1 MASQKSLVIRRTD
14 AMERIKE
21 ALGKLQAAVGLGD
34 TVELDPQ
41 HRDPEIKQTLMIENL
56 AAALESASLAVQAT
70 EEARINLP
78 KGKGG
83 KSDK

>member
-1 MASQKSLVIRRTD
+1 MASQKSLAIRRTD
-14 AMERIKE
+14 AMERIKA
-21 ALGKLQAAVGLGD
+21 ALGKLQTTVGLGD

-41 HRDPEIKQTLMIENL
+41 HKDPEVKQTLMIENL
-56 AAALESASLAVQAT
+56 AAALESVGVAVQAMK
-70 EEARINLP
+70 EAQIDLP